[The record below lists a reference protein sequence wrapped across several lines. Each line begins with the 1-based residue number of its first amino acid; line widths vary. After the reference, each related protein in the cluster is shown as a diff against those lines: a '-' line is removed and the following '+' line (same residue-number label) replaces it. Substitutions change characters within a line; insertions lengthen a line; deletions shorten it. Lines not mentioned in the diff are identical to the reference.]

1 MNKKLFNSIVKISL
15 VSMVLAMSFQFL
27 PANAASFTYVKD
39 TMNRLIENQTTGISH
54 TIVFTTATAVSG
66 GAGANVV
73 EITFP
78 DAEDG
83 DWCAT
88 AGSLVATGTNAGE
101 GATPLPG
108 TLAVSCAQGSGA
120 SSYDTITI
128 TGVNDLSIS
137 TKYGVLI
144 DDTGAS
150 TGDLG
155 TPAAGNDKLIMV
167 TTNDGTLD
175 VDDGYLAVSIL
186 SDDQVVITGTVG
198 ATFTFTITDN
208 AIGFGALTS
217 ANARYATAD
226 ATGSDSDT
234 VSAHDMTVA
243 TNADNGYAVTYLGP
257 TLTSGSNTID
267 VAAITDSATGTAG
280 TEEFGLSIDTDGD
293 ATITT
298 GYDHNATP
306 ANRDWAWVAST
317 TTSIISETG
326 PTATETFGAYYL
338 ANIATTTE
346 PGIYTSTITY
356 IATGNF

>member
-1 MNKKLFNSIVKISL
+1 MNKTLFNSIVKISL
-15 VSMVLAMSFQFL
+15 ISMVLAMSFQFL
-27 PANAASFTYVKD
+27 PANAASLTNLSD
-39 TMNRLIENQTTGISH
+39 TLSRLKAAELSDH
-54 TIVFTTATAVSG
+54 TIAFTTVTTIPASGTIVIDFPTGFSTDVGLDYTDIDLKLATVDIALAATPG
-66 GAGANVV
+66 TGAGTAWGAVR
-73 EITFP
+73 T
-78 DAEDG
+78 DA
-83 DWCAT
+83 
-88 AGSLVATGTNAGE
+88 
-101 GATPLPG
+101 
-108 TLAVSCAQGSGA
+108 
-120 SSYDTITI
+120 DTITL
-128 TGVNDLSIS
+128 TNNDTDTFTAGAVEIQVGLNA
-137 TKYGVLI
+137 TYGV
-144 DDTGAS
+144 D
-150 TGDLG
+150 GDKQTTNPG
-155 TPAAGNDKLIMV
+155 AGNDLLMTI
-167 TTNDGTLD
+167 TTSAGDS
-175 VDDGYLAVSIL
+175 GYLAVSIL

-226 ATGSDSDT
+226 ATGSDSDAA
-234 VSAHDMTVA
+234 SAHDMTVA

-257 TLTSGSNTID
+257 TLTSGSNTIT
-267 VAAITDSATGTAG
+267 VAAITNDADGTAG

-293 ATITT
+293 ATIAT

-306 ANRDWAWVAST
+306 ANRDWAWVADT